1 MMDIPKDKLRQ
12 GRIEAFTKLKK
23 ERRRKKQWQGI
34 TAVAIL
40 FLSFLLTVR
49 VSPTIASYA
58 AKIPGLSVIVELVQ
72 ENEGIKDA
80 IANEYYEELG
90 ILVQDKDVTITLQG
104 AIIDEY
110 GVMLMYDFDYPT
122 KKSNHHNYTVNIYQ
136 GDQQLKNSMSYG
148 TKDSLD
154 EPVAHSGHILEL
166 TLDQPLD
173 TKNPNFRVEFEM
185 RDGDKQTISI
195 PFSLE
200 KPIAK
205 AKVVEPN
212 TSITAQ
218 GQSLTISKIIRTPL
232 RIHIEVKPDPSNTMQ
247 IVALDD
253 ISLELKNGS
262 KRELIRN
269 GLVGSGSF
277 REGQS
282 TFYLQSN
289 YFYDSD
295 ELIVRIG
302 KIQAIPKGEDYIEVD
317 FKTKEVL
324 YKPDFIDWDIKVVGN
339 DVYVNA
345 PVKDDHGRQP
355 LYPAEKEDGTTL
367 ETEGCSYF
375 TSAHEGFNYREYYV
389 PYNGRAKLWISY
401 IDNPIAKDVEIKIDL
416 TD

>member
-1 MMDIPKDKLRQ
+1 MIDIPKDKLRQ
-12 GRIEAFTKLKK
+12 GRIDAFTKLKK
-23 ERRRKKQWQGI
+23 ERRRKNQWQAI
-34 TAVAIL
+34 TLVAIL

-90 ILVQDKDVTITLQG
+90 ILVQDKGVTITLQG

-110 GVMLMYDFDYPT
+110 GIMLMYDFDYPT
-122 KKSNHHNYTVNIYQ
+122 KKSDHHNYSVNIYQ
-136 GDQQLKNSMSYG
+136 GDQRLENSMSYG
-148 TKDSLD
+148 SMDGLD
-154 EPVAHSGHILEL
+154 EPVAHSSHMLEM

-173 TKNPNFRVEFEM
+173 TTNPHFRVEFEM

-195 PFSLE
+195 PFSLD

-205 AKVVEPN
+205 AKVIEPN
-212 TSITAQ
+212 TNITAQ
-218 GQSLTISKIIRTPL
+218 DQSLTINKIIRTPL

-247 IVALDD
+247 IVALDN

-277 REGQS
+277 REGQY

-302 KIQAIPKGEDYIEVD
+302 EIQAVPKGEDYIEVD
-317 FKTKEVL
+317 FTTKEVL
-324 YKPDFIDWDIKVVGN
+324 YKPDFIDWDIKVVDSN
-339 DVYVNA
+339 VFLNA
-345 PVKDDHGRQP
+345 PVKDDHGRQH
-355 LYPAEKEDGTTL
+355 LFPAEKEDGASL
-367 ETEGCSYF
+367 ESEGSSF
-375 TSAHEGFNYREYYV
+375 STSAHEGFNYREYYE
-389 PYNGRAKLWISY
+389 PFNGRAKLWINY
-401 IDNPIAKDVEIKIDL
+401 IDNPIAKDIEVKIDL
-416 TD
+416 NE

>member
-232 RIHIEVKPDPSNTMQ
+232 RIHIEVKPDPSNKMQ
-247 IVALDD
+247 IVALDN

-295 ELIVRIG
+295 ELIVRIDE
-302 KIQAIPKGEDYIEVD
+302 IQAVPKGEDYIEVD
-317 FKTKEVL
+317 FATKEVL

-339 DVYVNA
+339 DVYVNV
-345 PVKDDHGRQP
+345 PVNVDHSRQP
-355 LYPAEKEDGTTL
+355 LYPAE
-367 ETEGCSYF
+367 
-375 TSAHEGFNYREYYV
+375 R
-389 PYNGRAKLWISY
+389 
-401 IDNPIAKDVEIKIDL
+401 
-416 TD
+416 

>member
-1 MMDIPKDKLRQ
+1 
-12 GRIEAFTKLKK
+12 
-23 ERRRKKQWQGI
+23 
-34 TAVAIL
+34 
-40 FLSFLLTVR
+40 
-49 VSPTIASYA
+49 
-58 AKIPGLSVIVELVQ
+58 
-72 ENEGIKDA
+72 
-80 IANEYYEELG
+80 
-90 ILVQDKDVTITLQG
+90 
-104 AIIDEY
+104 
-110 GVMLMYDFDYPT
+110 
-122 KKSNHHNYTVNIYQ
+122 
-136 GDQQLKNSMSYG
+136 MSYG
-148 TKDSLD
+148 TKDSRD
-154 EPVAHSGHILEL
+154 ESVAHSSHILEL

-212 TSITAQ
+212 TNITAQ
-218 GQSLTISKIIRTPL
+218 GQRLTISKIIRTPL
-232 RIHIEVKPDPSNTMQ
+232 RIHIEVKPDPSNKMQ
-247 IVALDD
+247 IVALDN

-302 KIQAIPKGEDYIEVD
+302 EIQAIPKGEDYFEVD

-324 YKPDFIDWDIKVVGN
+324 YKPNFIDWDIKVVGH
-339 DVYVNA
+339 DVYLNA
-345 PVKDDHGRQP
+345 PVKDDHGRQH
-355 LYPAEKEDGTTL
+355 LFPAEKEDGTAL
-367 ETEGCSYF
+367 ESKGGSF
-375 TSAHEGFNYREYYV
+375 STSAHEGFNYREYYE
-389 PYNGRAKLWISY
+389 PYSGRAKLWINY
-401 IDNPIAKDVEIKIDL
+401 IANPIAKDVEIKIDL
-416 TD
+416 TE

>member
-1 MMDIPKDKLRQ
+1 MIDIPKDKLRQ
-12 GRIEAFTKLKK
+12 GRIDALTKLKK

-34 TAVAIL
+34 ATVAII

-58 AKIPGLSVIVELVQ
+58 AKIPGLSVIVELIQ

-110 GVMLMYDFDYPT
+110 GIMLMYDFDYPSE
-122 KKSNHHNYTVNIYQ
+122 KSDHHNYSVNIYQ
-136 GDQQLKNSMSYG
+136 GDQLLENSVTYG
-148 TKDSLD
+148 TMDDLN
-154 EPVAHSGHILEL
+154 EPVAHSNHLLEM

-173 TKNPNFRVEFEM
+173 TTNPNFRIEFEM

-218 GQSLTISKIIRTPL
+218 GQSLVINKIIRTPL
-232 RIHIEVKPDPSNTMQ
+232 RIHIEVKPDPTNTMQ
-247 IVALDD
+247 IVALDN

-277 REGQS
+277 REGKY

-302 KIQAIPKGEDYIEVD
+302 ELQAIPTGEDYIEVD

-324 YKPDFIDWDIKVVGN
+324 FKPDFIDWDIKVVGN
-339 DVYVNA
+339 DVYLNV
-345 PVKDDHGRQP
+345 PVKDDHDRQH
-355 LYPAEKEDGTTL
+355 LFPAEKEDGKSL
-367 ETEGCSYF
+367 ESEGSSYF
-375 TSAHEGFNYREYYV
+375 TSAHEGFNYREYYE
-389 PYNGRAKLWISY
+389 PYNGRAKLWINY
-401 IDNPIAKDVEIKIDL
+401 IDNPIATDVELKIDL
-416 TD
+416 TQ